1 MTVEEPKHY
10 HVSIASSAVADIKN
24 IRQYILDTFCYEA
37 YAKDFRTKSQTPS
50 ENEPFPVGLF
60 IRRQALFSKDMR
72 FISAH
77 GNLI

>member
-37 YAKDFRTKSQTPS
+37 YAKDFSHKITDAITKMNLSRW
-50 ENEPFPVGLF
+50 L

>member
-50 ENEPFPVGLF
+50 
-60 IRRQALFSKDMR
+60 RK
-72 FISAH
+72 
-77 GNLI
+77 